1 MAACETRRDDDFVI
15 IARTDALAIE
25 GIEGP
30 VKRAKACAAA
40 GADVLFP
47 DAVREDIARIVDA
60 AGIPVSINMGFGIRS
75 RPTTPLIPLPRL
87 RALGIRR
94 VSLPRMLPPAA
105 IMGMQ
110 RALEIMKGVIETG
123 EPADRPDV
131 TVGIEDIMKLM
142 GYDEMRA
149 LEARLTTF

>member
-1 MAACETRRDDDFVI
+1 
-15 IARTDALAIE
+15 
-25 GIEGP
+25 
-30 VKRAKACAAA
+30 
-40 GADVLFP
+40 
-47 DAVREDIARIVDA
+47 
-60 AGIPVSINMGFGIRS
+60 MGFGIRS